1 MSVAALRSQLNKSH
15 EWEVTFNV
23 GVVVVFRQSTSRAL
37 YNLKVYGSPPDVAKV
52 NKQVNAVEKVFG
64 LLLRNLRLIIIR
76 TYINLYELDK
86 RE

>member
-1 MSVAALRSQLNKSH
+1 MLQRYEVNLTKSRD
-15 EWEVTFNV
+15 WEVTFNV
-23 GVVVVFRQSTSRAL
+23 VVVVFRQSTSRAL

-52 NKQVNAVEKVFG
+52 HKQVNAVEKFFG